1 MGALPIALDKAKTQ
15 DLIRFAPANG
25 TLKAAMEPSATF
37 QSAAS
42 TSILSSTAQSNSST
56 TSLFWSLPRTPTSAA
71 LTSALLV
78 FLLPEKITAATLT
91 ATSLDGDSWSETH
104 QHQLTRCKRLMARSG
119 QRRRRRSNG
128 ANTNR
133 LIPSALAIPESGLL
147 AWVILVVRW
156 CAATALVASTSSVSC
171 LSAPGHARRSPESSP
186 RFPSSS
192 RGSRRELVVPS
203 YRLIRLTSSTRR
215 AESKPVNL
223 QDLLLPMKLTAPNTT
238 SVPAVE

>member
-25 TLKAAMEPSATF
+25 TLKAAMGPSATF
-37 QSAAS
+37 PSAAS

-56 TSLFWSLPRTPTSAA
+56 TSLFWSWPRTPTSAA

-78 FLLPEKITAATLT
+78 FLPPEKITAATPT
-91 ATSLDGDSWSETH
+91 AISLDGDSWSEIH
-104 QHQLTRCKRLMARSG
+104 QHQLTHCKRLM
-119 QRRRRRSNG
+119 

-171 LSAPGHARRSPESSP
+171 LSAPGHARRSPESSLK
-186 RFPSSS
+186 FPSSF
-192 RGSRRELVVPS
+192 RGSRRELVELIPS
-203 YRLIRLTSSTRR
+203 TPSNRPNDLSARGGP
-215 AESKPVNL
+215 ESPPVHR
-223 QDLLLPMKLTAPNTT
+223 QDLLLPMRLTAP
-238 SVPAVE
+238 